1 MSNSLRPHG
10 LQHTRLPCPSPTP
23 RACSDSCLSNWWCR
37 PTISSPIVPF
47 SSWLQSFPASGSFPR
62 SCSLH
67 QVAKVLELQLQ
78 PQSSNGYSGVTFFRI
93 DWFHLSAVQGTQES
107 SLTPQFWNT
116 CIPVADS
123 FWYLAKLKNTGV
135 HNHFL
140 LQEIF
145 PTPGSNLSLLH
156 GRQILY
162 HLRHQR
168 SLL

>member
-1 MSNSLRPHG
+1 MHSVHFSCSVMSNSLWPHG

-23 RACSDSCLSNWWCR
+23 IACSDSCLSNWWCR

-107 SLTPQFWNT
+107 SPKPQFKSINSL
-116 CIPVADS
+116 ALS
-123 FWYLAKLKNTGV
+123 FLYSPTLTSIHNYWKN
-135 HNHFL
+135 HSFD
-140 LQEIF
+140 
-145 PTPGSNLSLLH
+145 
-156 GRQILY
+156 
-162 HLRHQR
+162 
-168 SLL
+168 